1 MAREIRLSEI
11 AEKSQVRFGTS
22 GARGLVTDM
31 TDEVCYAYT
40 SAFLAHILDAG
51 PRALASRSVV
61 VAGDLRASTERILG
75 AVLRAAKDAGFTA
88 IHAGRI
94 PTPAV
99 ALYGMSEGI
108 PAVMVTGSH
117 IPDDRNGIKY
127 YRVEGEILKADEVAI
142 LARSLRLPDI
152 FDARGALRDGASVP
166 EVDDEP
172 ARTYVRRFAEAWGAR
187 TLAGTKL
194 GVYEHS
200 SVARDLLA
208 EILRALGAEVVSLGR
223 AERFVPVDTEAV
235 REQDAKLMARWVKL
249 HGLAAVV
256 STDGDAD
263 RPLVADDLG
272 RVVRGDA
279 LGIIAARQLGA
290 EVVVTPVSSNTA
302 VELCGA
308 FRDVRRTRIGS
319 PYVIEEMQKLAAGGA
334 RRVAGFEANGGFL
347 TATPFETPAG
357 VITPLPTR
365 DAVIAILAALVAAK
379 GAGEPLSRLVDG
391 LPPRF
396 VVSDRMQDFSR
407 AVANDRLRELR
418 RGGAAAIE
426 EALPGLGSVVTIDAT
441 DGLRIV
447 FESREIVHLR
457 PSGNAPEL
465 RCYVEADNERRAFEL
480 SRHAMDVLETWRD
493 L

>member
-1 MAREIRLSEI
+1 MPRDVRLSEI
-11 AEKSQVRFGTS
+11 ADKSQVRFGTS

-40 SAFLAHILDAG
+40 SAFLAHVAETTPEPAARREI
-51 PRALASRSVV
+51 V
-61 VAGDLRASTERILG
+61 VAGDLRASTARILG
-75 AVLRAAKDAGFTA
+75 AVMRAAKDFGYAP

-99 ALYGMSEGI
+99 ALYGLAKRI

-127 YRVEGEILKADEVAI
+127 YRAQGEILKADEIAI
-142 LARSLRLPDI
+142 MERRVRLPDA
-152 FDARGALRDGASVP
+152 FDAQGALREGGELPA
-166 EVDDEP
+166 VDEQP
-172 ARTYVRRFAEAWGAR
+172 AREYVARFVGAWPTDALRGM
-187 TLAGTKL
+187 KL

-200 SVARDLLA
+200 SVARELLT
-208 EILRALGAEVVSLGR
+208 EVLRALGADVVTLGR
-223 AERFVPVDTEAV
+223 ADRFVPVDTEAV
-235 REQDAKLMARWVKL
+235 REQDAKLMHRWVKL

-263 RPLVADDLG
+263 RPLVADDRG

-279 LGIIAARQLGA
+279 LGILVARQLGA

-308 FRDVRRTRIGS
+308 FKSVKRTRIGS
-319 PYVIEEMQKLAAGGA
+319 PYVIEEMLKAAGSGA

-347 TATPFETPAG
+347 TATSFEAPRG
-357 VITPLPTR
+357 PLSPLPTR
-365 DAVIAILAALVAAK
+365 DALIAIVAALVAARES
-379 GAGEPLSRLVDG
+379 GGSLARLVDE
-391 LPPRF
+391 LPPRH
-396 VVSDRMQDFSR
+396 VASDRIRDFPRSL
-407 AVANDRLRELR
+407 ANERLRELR

-426 EALPGLGSVVTIDAT
+426 EALPGLGAVRSIDTT

-447 FESREIVHLR
+447 FDNAEIVHLR

-465 RCYVEADNERRAFEL
+465 RCYVEAESERRAFEL
-480 SRHAMDVLETWRD
+480 SRHVMDVLDTWRD
-493 L
+493 